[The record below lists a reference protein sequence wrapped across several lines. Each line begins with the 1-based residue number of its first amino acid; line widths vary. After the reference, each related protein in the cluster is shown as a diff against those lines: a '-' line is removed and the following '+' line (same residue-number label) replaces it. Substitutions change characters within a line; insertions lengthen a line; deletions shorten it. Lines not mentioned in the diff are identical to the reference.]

1 MLSRIAEALFWI
13 GRYVERA
20 DDTAR
25 ILDIH
30 THLLLEDPWADS
42 EMVCRSLLS
51 IMHQNEPPS
60 DKPLDLETVLD
71 LMVRDKNNASSI
83 VGALLAARE
92 NARRARESI
101 SSELWEA
108 LNTTRND
115 VAYNAATMVPHEFFM
130 WVQNRAAIVAG
141 LIDSSISRDQT
152 WQFIMLGRSIERA
165 DMTARLL
172 TIRAQLGD
180 AGPSW
185 TTLLRSCGA
194 HEAFLRVHRGT
205 VDDHDAA
212 GFLLRDQLFP
222 RSIVSALA
230 RADASLRALEPGEGR
245 REVHDEAV
253 RQLGLIRTDLEYLKL
268 DDLVRDLPMTTSRVQ
283 RACSIASQVIGDR
296 YFPSAIS
303 TKWVGGAL

>member
-1 MLSRIAEALFWI
+1 
-13 GRYVERA
+13 VERA

-30 THLLLEDPWADS
+30 THLLLEDPWA
-42 EMVCRSLLS
+42 ETNLVCRSLLS
-51 IMHQNEPPS
+51 IMHQSEPDP
-60 DKPLDLETVLD
+60 DQDIDLDAVLE
-71 LMVRDKNNASSI
+71 LMVRDRSNASSI
-83 VGALLAARE
+83 VGALIAARE
-92 NARRARESI
+92 NARRAREVI
-101 SSELWEA
+101 SSELWEC

-115 VAYNAATMVPHEFFM
+115 VAYNATRMVPHEFFM

-141 LIDSSISRDQT
+141 LIDSTISRDAT
-152 WQFIMLGRSIERA
+152 WQFMVLGRSIERA

-180 AGPSW
+180 SGPSW

-194 HEAFLRVHRGT
+194 HEAFLRAYRGT
-205 VDDHDAA
+205 IDDNDAA

-230 RADASLRALEPGEGR
+230 RAGSSLHELEPSEGR
-245 REVHDEAV
+245 RGVEDEAV
-253 RQLGLIRTDLEYLKL
+253 RQLGLIRTDLEYSNLE
-268 DDLVRDLPMTTSRVQ
+268 DLVSDLSQTTARVQ
-283 RACSIASQVIGDR
+283 RACSKASRVIGDR
-296 YFPSAIS
+296 YFPSAVT